1 MSACYHVCP
10 NNTNFQFDTAFMYA
24 ISMLI
29 LLKIYQTRH
38 PDINAN
44 AYTAFGI
51 LAFIIFVGV
60 IGVLYGD
67 GNWYFWVFFTILH
80 CTSCFVLSFQVSIR
94 FLWIWEIFCMKR
106 NFVFS
111 RSITSD
117 VGAWIEAFSNEFGYV
132 FSMISK
138 LWEVANGQLWNPC
151 TWTDWYYYWSWTLSI
166 GVCLDMESFTCQPMA
181 QILPPFYLPFLWVMW
196 CYTPCSTLSW
206 N

>member
-1 MSACYHVCP
+1 MSGCYHVCP

-80 CTSCFVLSFQVSIR
+80 CTSCFVLSFQVSTTIQLSK
-94 FLWIWEIFCMKR
+94 FL
-106 NFVFS
+106 
-111 RSITSD
+111 T
-117 VGAWIEAFSNEFGYV
+117 
-132 FSMISK
+132 
-138 LWEVANGQLWNPC
+138 
-151 TWTDWYYYWSWTLSI
+151 
-166 GVCLDMESFTCQPMA
+166 
-181 QILPPFYLPFLWVMW
+181 
-196 CYTPCSTLSW
+196 
-206 N
+206 